1 MISFVRFD
9 SHGGIWANKDKAL
22 KYLSEGYKIYTDET
36 CETELTQEEIE
47 AMDETVQ
54 CPHECV
60 STQTTVGQ
68 NKEN

>member
-9 SHGGIWANKDKAL
+9 SHSGIWANKDKAL
-22 KYLSEGYKIYTDET
+22 EYLSEGYKIYTDET

-54 CPHECV
+54 RPHEST
-60 STQTTVGQ
+60 STQTVVGQ
-68 NKEN
+68 NKED